1 LDGAVHAHGTDVD
14 TAVTVTPAGN
24 VSDTVVVP
32 VVVPGHTL
40 VARSVYVTTLPRDT
54 PTPDA
59 DVCASTL
66 LAYFFTIRSKG
77 ATGVG
82 ITTIYAGS
90 VFFGSFVHAHSFPL
104 GIEPSVLHG
113 LVSFGLCTYAVLRMV
128 PVVAVTR
135 TGTTIS
141 GYIAPADTI
150 ADVVHTTL
158 CPVIVHV
165 HPAPVGTDVDTIPVG
180 RVSTTVV
187 VPDVLAGP
195 ALETRSTYCVPDP
208 DATDTPVVDVCASLV
223 STYFLILRSNAVGT
237 GVGTTI
243 TTAGS
248 VLSVGPLESLLGTL
262 LDTVAVLVYVPGTA
276 IDTGTVIV
284 GYVLFAARPSV
295 RVQVNAPPP
304 TTPVHVHPAP
314 VGTADRVIPAG
325 RESDTVVVPGT
336 TAPDHTLET
345 IIV

>member
-1 LDGAVHAHGTDVD
+1 
-14 TAVTVTPAGN
+14 
-24 VSDTVVVP
+24 
-32 VVVPGHTL
+32 L

-59 DVCASTL
+59 DICASTL

-82 ITTIYAGS
+82 TTTIYAGS
-90 VFFGSFVHAHSFPL
+90 VFFGSLVHTHSFPL

-113 LVSFGLCTYAVLRMV
+113 FVSFWLCTYAVFIMV
-128 PVVAVTR
+128 PVVAITR

-141 GYIAPADTI
+141 GYIAPADTT

-158 CPVIVHV
+158 CPVTVHV
-165 HPAPVGTDVDTIPVG
+165 HPAPVGTDVDTIPAG
-180 RVSTTVV
+180 RVSTTVA
-187 VPDVLAGP
+187 VPVVLAGP

-208 DATDTPVVDVCASLV
+208 DATDTAVCASLV

-295 RVQVNAPPP
+295 RLHVNAPPP

-336 TAPDHTLET
+336 IAPLHTLET
-345 IIV
+345 TIV